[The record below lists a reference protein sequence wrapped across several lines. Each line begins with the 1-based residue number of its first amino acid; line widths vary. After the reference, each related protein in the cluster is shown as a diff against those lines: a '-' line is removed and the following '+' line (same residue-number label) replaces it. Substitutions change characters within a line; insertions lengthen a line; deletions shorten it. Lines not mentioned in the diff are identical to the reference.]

1 MKKLLLLLF
10 MLTTITNVNY
20 ASFPVKEKP
29 GSEVIISIESKN
41 DPWYKTDLFKISLA
55 LLVLIILSIDA
66 NIGILIA
73 SPISLYYLIGYIK
86 RLIYGGLTPYSLWE
100 KWQKR
105 LSWILLSVLVLFVA
119 FALLFFSDG
128 PMM

>member
-1 MKKLLLLLF
+1 

-41 DPWYKTDLFKISLA
+41 DPWYKTDLFKISLV
-55 LLVLIILSIDA
+55 VLCLIAFSIDA
-66 NIGILIA
+66 NIGSIIGTPIL
-73 SPISLYYLIGYIK
+73 LYYLIGFIK
-86 RLIYGGLTPYSLWE
+86 RVIYWDLTPYSLWE
-100 KWQKR
+100 EWKKR
-105 LSWILLSVLVLFVA
+105 LFWILLSLFVLFVL
-119 FALLFFSDG
+119 FALIFFSDG